1 MEAKVRIKNVVCVFL
16 FIGISNLSQIS
27 FAYNNEEED
36 YEALLKTNRN
46 YDYLYLNPPKK
57 RLYSWGYNMD
67 IGSGVRYTHSPSKL
81 KGIRHAARINANNA
95 QAYNYY
101 Y

>member
-1 MEAKVRIKNVVCVFL
+1 MRIKSVVCVFIF
-16 FIGISNLSQIS
+16 FIGISNMSQIS
-27 FAYNNEEED
+27 FAYNNETNNYN
-36 YEALLKTNRN
+36 YETLLKTNRN
-46 YDYLYLNPPKK
+46 YDYLYSNPPKK

-67 IGSGVRYTHSPSKL
+67 TGSGVRYTHSPSKL